1 MSPAAVSADVTRTA
15 VVVGASSGI
24 GRALARELAEG
35 GYEVGLAARR
45 LSELESLGD
54 SLPTKSYVA
63 RMDVSNP
70 DAARDRMDRLADA
83 MGGVDLV
90 VLSAG
95 VGFENRELA
104 WDPERDTVDVNVR
117 GFVALATW
125 AMDHFESR
133 GAGHLVGISSVAEF
147 FGNPV
152 APAYNAS
159 KSFVSRYLDGLRAR
173 AVAADADVTVTDVIP
188 GFVDTEMAMGETFWM
203 ASPETAAAQIHAAI
217 RAGRSRVY
225 VTRRWR
231 LVALLVRLLPEFVTR
246 RAFD

>member
-1 MSPAAVSADVTRTA
+1 MTRTA

-24 GRALARELAEG
+24 GRALAHELAAD

-45 LSELESLGD
+45 LSRLESLGAD
-54 SLPTKSYVA
+54 LPTTSYVA
-63 RMDVSNP
+63 RMDLSDP
-70 DAARDRMDRLADA
+70 DDARERMDRLADA

-90 VLSAG
+90 VVSAG
-95 VGFENRELA
+95 VGFENRALEWEA
-104 WDPERDTVDVNVR
+104 ERDTVDVNVR

-125 AMDHFESR
+125 SMAHFEAR
-133 GAGHLVGISSVAEF
+133 GHGHLVGISSVAEF

-159 KSFVSRYLDGLRAR
+159 KAFVSRYLDGLRSR
-173 AVAADADVTVTDVIP
+173 ASAGDAEVTVTDVIP
-188 GFVDTEMAMGETFWM
+188 GFVDTEMAMGKTFWM
-203 ASPETAAAQIHAAI
+203 ASPEAAAAQIRDAI
-217 RAGRSRVY
+217 RAERSRVY

-231 LVALLVRLLPEFVTR
+231 LVALLLRLLPESVTR